1 MIITIGGLAGTGTTT
16 TAELLSKKLDI
27 PYISAG
33 FVFREMAAERGMS
46 VLEFSE
52 FAEGNDDID
61 KEIDKRQALKAKEAD
76 NLIIEG
82 RLSAFFVD
90 NADLK
95 NLVKKNG
102 GIVIRDNDNMSN
114 VLSYQGLNPAFNIGK
129 INKQAE
135 IKSMRTIPAKLS
147 KINQLNLIQ
156 RANDNLRL
164 SSKINVSF
172 HDNVPANDAL
182 INIPKEDEPL
192 PDIDELSTESPILI
206 LRSSIETE

>member
-1 MIITIGGLAGTGTTT
+1 MIITVGGLAGTGTTT
-16 TAELLSKKLDI
+16 TAVDLSEKLNI

-95 NLVKKNG
+95 ICLVTPFDVRSKRIADREDKSVEVAKSEIITREKSEALRYMEIHN
-102 GIVIRDNDNMSN
+102 IDISNMDIYDIIIN
-114 VLSYQGLNPAFNIGK
+114 TGTFNP
-129 INKQAE
+129 E
-135 IKSMRTIPAKLS
+135 
-147 KINQLNLIQ
+147 
-156 RANDNLRL
+156 
-164 SSKINVSF
+164 NVSEIIIQTLK
-172 HDNVPANDAL
+172 V
-182 INIPKEDEPL
+182 I
-192 PDIDELSTESPILI
+192 
-206 LRSSIETE
+206 